1 MKIYT
6 KDSLIAELREIAN
19 QGWIDNARHGSHQG
33 RNGLPYSYDHTK
45 RHGLLYE
52 VAEQGPNE

>member
-19 QGWIDNARHGSHQG
+19 QGWPSQSREPLGVM
-33 RNGLPYSYDHTK
+33 L
-45 RHGLLYE
+45 
-52 VAEQGPNE
+52 EQRFRQTFD